1 MTDNFSPQIP
11 AWRRRRAEAYAR
23 STIVRRPVLRSRF
36 VRFSGIRSS
45 QNALDVGTGPGF
57 SALAFARKASQVT
70 ALDWRA
76 ELLDLARR
84 ERDRRKL
91 NNVTFIEAKP
101 DALPFPEGS
110 FDVVASAAALHH
122 FTNAG
127 AALAEI
133 ARVCNEGGTVVIEDV
148 VASEQAVRARYH
160 NRLERLRDRS
170 HHRLLA
176 LSELLSL
183 LGQTGLAVRQIEVR
197 DSIREY
203 NEWVSVTRP
212 PARRSEHIRRL
223 LQGSVERDLSGLAVQ
238 SEDDTFLFVQQV
250 AWVLAEKP
258 E

>member
-1 MTDNFSPQIP
+1 VTEDSAAEIP
-11 AWRRRRAEAYAR
+11 AWRRRRAQAYAR
-23 STIVRRPVLRSRF
+23 NPIVRRPVLRSRF
-36 VRFSGIRSS
+36 VRFAGVLAG
-45 QNALDVGTGPGF
+45 QNVLDVGTGPGF
-57 SALAFARKASQVT
+57 SAFAFARRAAKVT

-84 ERDRRKL
+84 EKDRRRLK
-91 NNVTFIEAKP
+91 NVTFVEAKP

-110 FDVVASAAALHH
+110 FDIVASAAAVHH

-127 AALAEI
+127 TALSEM
-133 ARVCNEGGTVVIEDV
+133 ARVCNDGGSVVIEDLV
-148 VASEQAVRARYH
+148 TSEQGIRARYH

-170 HHRLLA
+170 HQRLLA

-183 LGQTGLAVRQIEVR
+183 LGQAGLTVRRVEVQ

-212 PARRSEHIRRL
+212 PPRRSEHIRRL

-238 SEDDTFLFVQQV
+238 SEDDTFLFVQQI
-250 AWVLAEKP
+250 AWVLAVKP